1 MNMTRLIQSRTIA
14 SPLGRV
20 LTAASASSPAANAS
34 GKMCPTSQQN
44 YATAAAGGA
53 GPLALQRQPVPKLA
67 DTMQKLVRSI
77 EPHVD
82 GDTLAGT
89 KRAVEKFTVPGGI
102 GQKLQS
108 LLEQRAAEKDNW
120 LADWWLRCAYME
132 YRDPVIVYSSPGL
145 VFPRASYK
153 TLDEQLQYAAKM
165 VSAAL
170 AYKMLIDGGKIKPEM
185 MGKVPLDMS
194 QYEKIF
200 GTCRIPG
207 KERDSVQYNPRS
219 RHIVVACN
227 NHYYRLP
234 VFTAAGGIV
243 SERQILAEL
252 KKIAAKEG
260 NSRAAP
266 LGILTANHRD
276 SWAQAYETLM
286 ADATNRASVESI
298 QQALFVLSIDR
309 ELPQK
314 QGTDHIVTASDLLIH
329 GGGSAANGGNRWYD
343 KTIQLVVAPNGIN
356 GLTYEHSPAEGQPIA
371 VMTDFLL
378 EYIGSG
384 KCLNTMDQAEL
395 SAGAVKLDFN
405 VTPAVRSEIDQAAGF
420 VDKLAADIQMDYLH
434 FTDYGKGFI
443 KTQRMSPDSYI
454 QMAIQYAFYRLHH
467 VPGAHYESAQNRM
480 YLHGRTETIRSC
492 SVESVAFARAM
503 LEPKRDGRSKLE
515 AMKAAINAHKAYVSM
530 AIQGY
535 GVDRHLLGLKLTAK
549 ENGLALPE
557 LYADQGLQKSAH
569 MRLSTSQVASR
580 YDAFMC
586 YGPLTQDG
594 YGCCYNPKE
603 DDMWFG
609 VSAFRSNK
617 DTDLARFRVSLQ
629 EALREMYEVLV
640 VYGEKPKGKL

>member
-1 MNMTRLIQSRTIA
+1 MNMTRLIQPRTTG

-20 LTAASASSPAANAS
+20 LTSSSAAVS
-34 GKMCPTSQQN
+34 KMLTSQSVPAS
-44 YATAAAGGA
+44 YGTSAAAGGTV
-53 GPLALQRQPVPKLA
+53 ALQRQPVPKLS
-67 DTMQKLVRSI
+67 DTMQKLVKSI

-82 GDTLAGT
+82 SDTLTGT
-89 KRAVEKFTVPGGI
+89 KRAVEQFALPGGI
-102 GQKLQS
+102 GQKLQG
-108 LLEQRAAEKDNW
+108 LLEQRATKKDNW
-120 LADWWLRCAYME
+120 LADWWLRTAYME

-145 VFPRASYK
+145 VFPRAKYQ
-153 TLDEQLQYAAKM
+153 TLDEQLVYAAKM

-185 MGKVPLDMS
+185 MGKIPLDMS

-219 RHIVVACN
+219 RHIVVVCN
-227 NHYYRLP
+227 NHFYRLP
-234 VFTAAGGIV
+234 VFTSSGGIA
-243 SERQILAEL
+243 SEGQILAEL
-252 KKIAAKEG
+252 KKIAGKESS
-260 NSRAAP
+260 SRAEP
-266 LGILTANHRD
+266 VGILTANHRD
-276 SWAQAYETLM
+276 SWAKAYDTLM
-286 ADATNRASVESI
+286 SDATNRSSVESI

-314 QGTDHIVTASDLLIH
+314 TGTDHVVTASDLLIH
-329 GGGSAANGGNRWYD
+329 GGGSPANGGNRWYD

-371 VMTDFLL
+371 VMTDFLI
-378 EYIGSG
+378 EYINSG
-384 KCLNTMDQAEL
+384 KQLNTMDQPEL
-395 SAGAVKLDFN
+395 KEGSVKLLFN
-405 VTPAVRSEIDQAAGF
+405 VSTGLKSEIEQAAGF

-454 QMAIQYAFYRLHH
+454 QMAIQYAFYRLHR

-480 YLHGRTETIRSC
+480 FMHGRTETIRSC
-492 SVESVAFARAM
+492 SVESIAFAQAM
-503 LEPKRDGRSKLE
+503 LDAKRDGNAKVE

-530 AIQGY
+530 AIQGQ
-535 GVDRHLLGLKLTAK
+535 GVDRHLLGLKLIAK
-549 ENGLALPE
+549 ENGMTLPE
-557 LYADQGLQKSAH
+557 LYGDRGLQRSAH

-609 VSAFRSNK
+609 VSAFRSNVE
-617 DTDLARFRVSLQ
+617 TDLARFRVSLQ

-640 VYGEKPKGKL
+640 MYGEKPKGKL

>member
-1 MNMTRLIQSRTIA
+1 MNMTRLIQSRTAA

-20 LTAASASSPAANAS
+20 LTSSSAPPV
-34 GKMCPTSQQN
+34 GKMVPTSSQQT
-44 YATAAAGGA
+44 YGTSATA
-53 GPLALQRQPVPKLA
+53 GPLALQRQPVPKLS

-82 GDTLAGT
+82 ANTLAGT
-89 KRAVEKFTVPGGI
+89 KRAIEQFTVSGGI
-102 GQKLQS
+102 GQKLQA
-108 LLEQRAAEKDNW
+108 LLEQRAAQKDNW
-120 LADWWLRCAYME
+120 LADWWLRSAYME

-145 VFPRASYK
+145 VFPKANYK
-153 TLDEQLQYAAKM
+153 TTDEQLLYAAKM

-185 MGKVPLDMS
+185 MGKIPLDMS

-207 KERDSVQYNPRS
+207 KDRDSVQYNPRS

-234 VFTAAGGIV
+234 VFTSAGGIA
-243 SERQILAEL
+243 SEGQILTEL
-252 KKIAAKEG
+252 KKIVAKEG
-260 NSRAAP
+260 NNRASP
-266 LGILTANHRD
+266 LGILTANQRD
-276 SWAQAYETLM
+276 SWASAYETLM
-286 ADATNRASVESI
+286 ADPINRSSVESI

-314 QGTDHIVTASDLLIH
+314 SGTDHIVTASDLLIH
-329 GGGSAANGGNRWYD
+329 GGGSNANGGNRWYD

-378 EYIGSG
+378 EYINNG
-384 KCLNTMDQAEL
+384 KSLNTKDQVEL
-395 SAGAVKLDFN
+395 KDGAVKLTLN
-405 VTPAVRSEIDQAAGF
+405 VTPALQSEIEQAANF
-420 VDKLAADIQMDYLH
+420 VDKLAADIQMDYVH

-467 VPGAHYESAQNRM
+467 TPGAHYESAQNRM
-480 YLHGRTETIRSC
+480 YVHGRTETIRSC
-492 SVESVAFARAM
+492 SVESIAFARAM
-503 LEPKRDGRSKLE
+503 LEPKQDGPTKLE

-530 AIQGY
+530 AIQGQ

-549 ENGLALPE
+549 ENGLTVPE
-557 LYADQGLQKSAH
+557 LFSDQGIQRSAH

-617 DTDLARFRVSLQ
+617 ETDLARFRVSLQ

-640 VYGEKPKGKL
+640 LYGEKPKAKL

>member
-1 MNMTRLIQSRTIA
+1 
-14 SPLGRV
+14 
-20 LTAASASSPAANAS
+20 
-34 GKMCPTSQQN
+34 MCPTAQQN
-44 YATAAAGGA
+44 YGTATNTTTA

-82 GDTLAGT
+82 AETLSGT
-89 KRAVEKFTVPGGI
+89 RRVVEKFAAPGGI

-108 LLEQRAAEKDNW
+108 LLEQRAAQKDNW
-120 LADWWLRCAYME
+120 LADWWLRSAYME

-153 TLDEQLQYAAKM
+153 TLDEQLRYAAKM

-219 RHIVVACN
+219 RHIVVVCN

-243 SERQILAEL
+243 SEEQLLSEL
-252 KKIAAKEG
+252 KKIASKEG
-260 NSRAAP
+260 NGQRASP
-266 LGILTANHRD
+266 VGILTANHRD
-276 SWAQAYETLM
+276 SWARAYDTLM
-286 ADATNRASVESI
+286 ADPTNRSSVEAI

-309 ELPQK
+309 EMPEKL
-314 QGTDHIVTASDLLIH
+314 GTDHILTASDLLIH
-329 GGGSAANGGNRWYD
+329 GGGSTGNGGNRWYD

-378 EYIGSG
+378 EYINSG
-384 KCLNTMDQAEL
+384 KYLNTMDQAEL
-395 SAGAVKLDFN
+395 KEGAIKLDFN
-405 VTPAVRSEIDQAAGF
+405 VTPALESEIEQAAGF

-454 QMAIQYAFYRLHH
+454 QMAIQFAFYRLHH
-467 VPGAHYESAQNRM
+467 VPGAQYESAQNRM

-492 SVESVAFARAM
+492 SIESIAFARAM
-503 LEPKRDGRSKLE
+503 LDPKQDGRSRLE

-549 ENGLALPE
+549 ENGLTVPE
-557 LYADQGLQKSAH
+557 LYSDQGLQKSAH

-594 YGCCYNPKE
+594 YACCYNPKE

-617 DTDLARFRVSLQ
+617 DTDLGRFRVSLQ

-640 VYGEKPKGKL
+640 LYGEKPKGKL